1 MCAGGKK
8 KGTGNVRPTE
18 LFNELIKQSPR
29 YKGYHQHDAH
39 ELLWT
44 FLDLLR
50 MEESRRLLALSQR
63 ATTAAAAGDGAGAAG
78 DDGAGDVARTAE
90 PRTEGEE
97 GSGKRK
103 RVKPPPTLVDLT
115 FGGQCR
121 TFVKCKRCSHESV
134 IYEDMAGLS
143 LPVVQPTEAAA
154 EEEELSKR
162 ERKKQ
167 ETAARAGKQQQ
178 QRERAKVGGTEAKR
192 KEAGA
197 EEEVAGRE
205 EEDEK
210 DAGKGKK
217 AGKDKKKIL
226 SKHEKR
232 VEMAR
237 IKAEKIAAA
246 RSKRRGGPHKGLNDS
261 HTSDSSSS
269 SSPGRGK
276 KEATELKLATALTKP
291 TRRLAH
297 L

>member
-1 MCAGGKK
+1 MCAGEKK

-44 FLDLLR
+44 ILDLVR

-63 ATTAAAAGDGAGAAG
+63 ATTAAAAGDGASAAG

-90 PRTEGEE
+90 PRTEGEA
-97 GSGKRK
+97 GSGKLK
-103 RVKPPPTLVDLT
+103 KVKPPPTLVDLT

-134 IYEDMAGLS
+134 IYEDMTGLS
-143 LPVVQPTEAAA
+143 LPVVEPTEAAA

-178 QRERAKVGGTEAKR
+178 QRERAKVGGKEAKR
-192 KEAGA
+192 KEAAA

-205 EEDEK
+205 EDDEK

-246 RSKRRGGPHKGLNDS
+246 RSKRRGPPHKGLNDS
-261 HTSDSSSS
+261 HTSDSSSD
-269 SSPGRGK
+269 SSPGKRK
-276 KEATELKLATALTKP
+276 K
-291 TRRLAH
+291 RSY
-297 L
+297 